1 MTSRDE
7 AESPSP
13 SYAGQMPPPPSR
25 VTELLKKDGWLTK
38 KAKTRPTSKS
48 QKPSGAMK
56 GSVAQ
61 TRTPEAPPRKR
72 LEKLP
77 LT

>member
-13 SYAGQMPPPPSR
+13 SHAGQMPPPW
-25 VTELLKKDGWLTK
+25 VTELLKKDGRLTK